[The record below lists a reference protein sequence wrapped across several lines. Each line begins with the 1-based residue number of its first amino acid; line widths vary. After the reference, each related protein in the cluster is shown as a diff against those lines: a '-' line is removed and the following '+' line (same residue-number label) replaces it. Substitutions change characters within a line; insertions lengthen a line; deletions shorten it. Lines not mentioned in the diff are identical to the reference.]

1 MRYYENEC
9 ISCGLPCKYE
19 ACPYY
24 RVERFVCDFCK
35 EEDVRLYHYN
45 GYEVCENCILK
56 EFDVVE
62 GSELL

>member
-24 RVERFVCDFCK
+24 RVEYFVCDFCK
-35 EEDVRLYHYN
+35 EEEYPLYSYN
-45 GYEVCENCILK
+45 GYEVCKSCLLS
-56 EFDVVE
+56 EFTIVE
-62 GSELL
+62 